1 MRRVTL
7 HHIAMFLRFCLKRNA
22 SLIPELP
29 TYLPQAGWAG
39 LSLVCQAGIGAV
51 QAQKQALWMSVTLD
65 MHNKTL
71 RNKRVYYTY
80 KYIYMYIYIK
90 PWEWHIEAMTQ
101 CWNGA
106 SWARTQTGPATYG
119 PKLSTSGFPVT
130 GKAERRKKLWRVQM
144 SFHCRGSW
152 LLKSYCI
159 KLSHNILM
167 HLECIF
173 PNHQH
178 IIHVNMGISRNFHY
192 KPSSYWGSHG

>member
-1 MRRVTL
+1 
-7 HHIAMFLRFCLKRNA
+7 
-22 SLIPELP
+22 
-29 TYLPQAGWAG
+29 
-39 LSLVCQAGIGAV
+39 
-51 QAQKQALWMSVTLD
+51 
-65 MHNKTL
+65 
-71 RNKRVYYTY
+71 
-80 KYIYMYIYIK
+80 
-90 PWEWHIEAMTQ
+90 MTQ

-159 KLSHNILM
+159 KLSHNMLM

-173 PNHQH
+173 PNPQH

-192 KPSSYWGSHG
+192 KPSSYWGSHGYPHGSLGARYQLRVAFLLHPKSPLSRLLVVADPRKTPCWRLPWSMAKRTQTNMFNTCLMILGYSEFWWKKMKH